1 MKPIAP
7 TTAAVLLDVQE
18 AAEYLHV
25 NVHFVRR
32 LIRENVIDYIKLGN
46 LVRFDTAVL
55 AAYVEAGRRK
65 AILR

>member
-1 MKPIAP
+1 MKPVAP
-7 TTAAVLLDVQE
+7 TTAPVLAVQE
-18 AAEYLHV
+18 TAEYLHV

-32 LIRENVIDYIKLGN
+32 LIRKKVIHYIKLGN
-46 LVRFDTAVL
+46 LVRFDTTVL